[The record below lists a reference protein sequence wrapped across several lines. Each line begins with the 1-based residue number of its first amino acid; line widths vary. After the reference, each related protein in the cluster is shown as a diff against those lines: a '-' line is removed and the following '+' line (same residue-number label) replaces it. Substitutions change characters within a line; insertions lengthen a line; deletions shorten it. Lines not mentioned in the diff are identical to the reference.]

1 MDMQAYKEEILLK
14 LTGCVLESE
23 LDDPTLEK
31 IINSA
36 FREIQRYIDTTKLAT
51 IKYEQCID
59 LSDCSVSSVSRVFRT
74 KGYGAGGNA
83 DNSQVDPL
91 YFAQYQ
97 MLGGVNGMF
106 NFENYAYNYAAWNTA
121 SQIRN
126 TMSTDLIFR
135 FDKSTS
141 KLYINAA
148 YDKPQYITIE
158 YVPRYND
165 VSEITSDYWIDILV
179 RLSTALAKQIVG
191 RIRSRFTQTNALW
204 TQDGETLLAE
214 GNEEL
219 NNLRDFLRDN
229 SQLVFPID

>member
-31 IINSA
+31 IRNSA

-51 IKYEQCID
+51 IKYEECID

-106 NFENYAYNYAAWNTA
+106 NFENYAYNYAA
-121 SQIRN
+121 
-126 TMSTDLIFR
+126 
-135 FDKSTS
+135 
-141 KLYINAA
+141 
-148 YDKPQYITIE
+148 
-158 YVPRYND
+158 
-165 VSEITSDYWIDILV
+165 
-179 RLSTALAKQIVG
+179 
-191 RIRSRFTQTNALW
+191 
-204 TQDGETLLAE
+204 
-214 GNEEL
+214 
-219 NNLRDFLRDN
+219 
-229 SQLVFPID
+229 